1 MIREATPDDIDQ
13 IAVLGERELL
23 ESHYGNFLALNR
35 KAMKAL
41 ALMLIE
47 EPHGLLL
54 VDEFYGEL
62 AGMLGVV
69 ATIHP
74 YSGESILSQWFW
86 YCAPE
91 ARGGG
96 VKLFLAAEKWAQE
109 NGVIHSVMGAPNERV
124 AKFYMRMGYVPLETH
139 FIKTL

>member
-1 MIREATPDDIDQ
+1 MIRAATLDDIDQ

-23 ESHYGNFLALNR
+23 ESHYGHFFALNGQARIDLAR
-35 KAMKAL
+35 K
-41 ALMLIE
+41 LIE

-62 AGMLGVV
+62 AGMIGVI
-69 ATIHP
+69 ATLHP
-74 YSGESILSQWFW
+74 YSGESVLSQWFW

-96 VKLFLAAEKWAQE
+96 VKMFMAAENWARE
-109 NGVIHSVMGAPNERV
+109 NGVVLSVMGAPNERV
-124 AKFYMRMGYVPLETH
+124 ARFYERMGYVPLETN
-139 FIKTL
+139 FIKKL